1 MSARLARFCSKP
13 QLTLPLLPR
22 CLQEITYLTSATT
35 LNPLSATSYSA
46 PNVPRPRKVLPD
58 HIPAPGA
65 PGVFNVSFP
74 PRSDA
79 PSSTSAGAPPAPAPA
94 PPLPISSAAFEL
106 PPQQTAAPAPIAQ
119 PQFTPAAPTPQQPAH
134 PITKFPSDPAS
145 AYVPLKRTISQPG
158 VPGGPGTV
166 RGSSSAMDAFTPQ
179 LAEKAAAIDAQLEEM
194 EKKKIKE
201 EEPVVE
207 DKKPKDEPSVKDDEG
222 QKKDESDA
230 AASEVRQLSSAT
242 SSSAPT
248 TAPSSD
254 LGPNPSSSSSPS
266 SPLAPSASPDGNL
279 STDSQPSTTASD
291 PSGIAASNGFAI
303 GDDRGGAFELDDDE
317 HKGDG
322 AFSDEGFP
330 ALSRVG
336 RRGAGEGQ
344 AGLDGG
350 GAERRGDD
358 QYTSTIRRH
367 GGRGG
372 GGGRELDNGD
382 VDVALG
388 GVELGAKSTR
398 RGEGGAVGDY
408 GDSEE
413 DDAGSRLTAIFK
425 PESDE
430 QWQEQLR
437 KAGERAYGEVRGGGT
452 VSRARG
458 NAVNL
463 GLGQEGDEDE
473 LASLEWSDED
483 VGEGGEEKKG
493 EPAWGAKKTL
503 RR

>member
-1 MSARLARFCSKP
+1 MIHL
-13 QLTLPLLPR
+13 LTLSPAHR

-58 HIPAPGA
+58 HVPAPGA

-74 PRSDA
+74 PRADA
-79 PSSTSAGAPPAPAPA
+79 SSSTSAGAPPAPAPA
-94 PPLPISSAAFEL
+94 PPLPTSSAAFEL
-106 PPQQTAAPAPIAQ
+106 PPQQTAGAAPIAQ
-119 PQFTPAAPTPQQPAH
+119 PQFTPAAPAPQQPAH

-145 AYVPLKRTISQPG
+145 TYVPLKRTISQPG

-166 RGSSSAMDAFTPQ
+166 RGSASALDPFMPQ
-179 LAEKAAAIDAQLEEM
+179 LAEKAAPIDAQLEEM
-194 EKKKIKE
+194 ERKKIK

-207 DKKPKDEPSVKDDEG
+207 DKKAEEAEPSVKADEVQ

-230 AASEVRQLSSAT
+230 AASSEVRQLSSSSPD
-242 SSSAPT
+242 SSSAT
-248 TAPSSD
+248 STSPSND
-254 LGPNPSSSSSPS
+254 LGPDPSSSF
-266 SPLAPSASPDGNL
+266 APSASPDGSH
-279 STDSQPSTTASD
+279 STDSQPSTTASSHS
-291 PSGIAASNGFAI
+291 SGIAAANGFAV
-303 GDDRGGAFELDDDE
+303 GDDRGSAIELE
-317 HKGDG
+317 GHGNEG
-322 AFSDEGFP
+322 GEASSSDEGFS

-336 RRGAGEGQ
+336 RRGAGEDQG
-344 AGLDGG
+344 GLAGG
-350 GAERRGDD
+350 GERRGDD
-358 QYTSTIRRH
+358 EYTSTIRRH
-367 GGRGG
+367 GG

-382 VDVALG
+382 VDVVLG
-388 GVELGAKSTR
+388 GVDLGANSTD
-398 RGEGGAVGDY
+398 RGEGGAVGED
-408 GDSEE
+408 GDGEE
-413 DDAGSRLTAIFK
+413 DAGSRLTAIFK

-437 KAGERAYGEVRGGGT
+437 KAGERAYGEVSGGGT

-463 GLGQEGDEDE
+463 GLGKDGDEDE
-473 LASLEWSDED
+473 LARLEWSDED
-483 VGEGGEEKKG
+483 VGEGSEEKKG